1 MGLTRVLDQKYT
13 VFGRVIAGLEV
24 LERIEQEPVDDSD
37 KPLNEIRIVDVT
49 VTSNP
54 VADMEN

>member
-1 MGLTRVLDQKYT
+1 LDKKYT
-13 VFGRVIAGLEV
+13 VFGKVTSGLEV
-24 LERIEQEPVDDSD
+24 LDQIEQEPVDDTD
-37 KPLNEIRIVDVT
+37 KPLNKIRIIDVT